1 MPAPK
6 KKEAPFQASG
16 ETNRIV
22 SLGQGTWAY
31 IFDETGRKHH
41 VKRTSPLMV
50 DVCKRVDEAMNGRIR
65 RELEV
70 LGWQD
75 VLRKMDAE

>member
-1 MPAPK
+1 MSAPK
-6 KKEAPFQASG
+6 KKEAPFQPSG
-16 ETNRIV
+16 ETHRII

-31 IFDETGRKHH
+31 IFDQNGRKHH

-50 DVCKRVDEAMNGRIR
+50 KVCKEVDEAMNGRIR
-65 RELEV
+65 AELKE
-70 LGWQD
+70 LGWDD